1 MSISSSCSGGSNNIL
16 IYSRYSNSSLNMSS
30 SSSNSGRKSA
40 STSSKCISGI
50 SKGSRIG
57 RIGKGI
63 E

>member
-1 MSISSSCSGGSNNIL
+1 
-16 IYSRYSNSSLNMSS
+16 MSS

-40 STSSKCISGI
+40 STSSKYISGI